1 MKFVARILFIFNS
14 RSLISFVAAG
24 NDIYIADCYS
34 DTDLSKNPNRSILS
48 VNIFSFIF

>member
-14 RSLISFVAAG
+14 RSLISFATAG

-34 DTDLSKNPNRSILS
+34 DTDLSKPKPQHPVRKH
-48 VNIFSFIF
+48 F